1 VDLYWP
7 PRYGFVILKLE
18 PNFGMGGITESRGKM
33 ICGIVVHQDPVDP
46 LIIGL
51 LDYGSVILKLDPNFG
66 TGGITER
73 REKEFAALLC
83 IRIREIRK

>member
-1 VDLYWP
+1 
-7 PRYGFVILKLE
+7 
-18 PNFGMGGITESRGKM
+18 MGGINEREKNYLRH
-33 ICGIVVHQDPVDP
+33 CCVHQDPVDL

-83 IRIREIRK
+83 IRIREIRE